1 MLGWWLKLRKRRT
14 LERELQQEIAF
25 HQEMRAR
32 DQEAPPFGNEIR
44 IREEMRE
51 MWTFVWLESAW
62 QDVRYAARGLRR
74 NPGFASTAILSLS
87 LGIGASVA
95 IFTVVD
101 NLLLR
106 PLPYKDPSSLAM
118 VWEVNSRR
126 DGLNNVISPANYF
139 DWRARNHVFSGMA
152 GLGF

>member
-1 MLGWWLKLRKRRT
+1 
-14 LERELQQEIAF
+14 
-25 HQEMRAR
+25 
-32 DQEAPPFGNEIR
+32 
-44 IREEMRE
+44 
-51 MWTFVWLESAW
+51 MWTFVWLETAW
-62 QDVRYAARGLRR
+62 QDVRYALRGLRR
-74 NPGFASTAILSLS
+74 NPAFASTAILSLA

-106 PLPYKDPSSLAM
+106 PLPYRDPDSLVM

-126 DGLNNVISPANYF
+126 DGNNNVISPGNYF

-152 GLGF
+152 GLGFPYTIAFGEPGGEAEELGYRSATPEFFPLLGVNATIGRVFSPEDALPGA